1 MSMPQNVIEIARST
15 VDCFDPATGEKIG
28 SSPVNTAEEARQALA
43 RAREAQR
50 AWAALPLKR
59 RVDHVVRM
67 RDYLIEHA
75 DEMSDVIHKDVGK
88 TRIEALATEVL
99 PTALAISYYTR
110 QAERFLRPEPLGGG
124 ALLFVNKG
132 TTLYRLPFGV
142 VAIIAPWNYP
152 LGIAMHEIV
161 PALLAGNAVI
171 FKIARET
178 QMVGRRI
185 EEMARASGLPEG
197 VFTYLNIPGS
207 LVSDILLD
215 PADHV
220 DKLFFTGSVPV
231 GKTLMAKAAESLT
244 PVSLELGGNDAMLVC
259 EDANIERAVNGA
271 IWAGFQNS
279 GQSCGAVERVYVHR
293 DVYEPFISL
302 LKERVEA
309 LRQGP
314 DIDFDVDVGAMCTE
328 RQAKTVAGHYEDAL
342 AKGATVCAQVEVS
355 MENGHFFPATVLT
368 DVNHDMLVMR
378 EESFGPILGVMKV
391 DSMDEAIELANDS
404 DLGLTGSVWSN
415 NTRKAVALGRRI
427 QAGVITINDHLMSHG
442 IAQTPWGGLKET
454 GIGRSHGR
462 LGFDEM
468 TEPQVVI
475 TERLFF
481 SKRNVW
487 WHPYSEAVYKGLRGT
502 TNLFYGHSLG
512 KRVEGLVDFA
522 KLSVRMFVK

>member
-1 MSMPQNVIEIARST
+1 MSMPQNVVEIGIDRTDSIN
-15 VDCFDPATGEKIG
+15 PATGEKIG
-28 SSPVNTAEEARQALA
+28 SSRMNTAEEAREAVI

-50 AWAALPLKR
+50 SWAALPLR
-59 RVDHVVRM
+59 ERCAHVLRM
-67 RDYLIEHA
+67 RDHLIEHA
-75 DEMSDVIHKDVGK
+75 DEMSDVIHRDVGK

-110 QAERFLRPEPLGGG
+110 HAERFLRPERLGGG
-124 ALLFVNKG
+124 ALLFLNKG

-161 PALLAGNAVI
+161 PALLAGNTVI

-185 EEMARASGLPEG
+185 EDMARAAGIPDG

-207 LVSDILLD
+207 VVSDILLD
-215 PADHV
+215 PANHV

-293 DVYEPFISL
+293 DVYQPFMEL
-302 LKERVEA
+302 LRERVVA

-314 DIDFDVDVGAMCTE
+314 AFDHDVDVGAMCTE
-328 RQAKTVAGHYEDAL
+328 RQAKTVEAHYEDAL
-342 AKGATVCAQVEVS
+342 AKGATVWAQAEVS
-355 MENGHFFPATVLT
+355 TENGHFFPATVLS
-368 DVNHDMLVMR
+368 DVDHDMLVMR

-391 DSMDEAIELANDS
+391 DSMEEAVELANDS
-404 DLGLTGSVWSN
+404 DLGLTGSVWSK
-415 NTRKAVALGRRI
+415 NTRKAVTLGRRI
-427 QAGVITINDHLMSHG
+427 EAGVISINDHLMSHG
-442 IAQTPWGGLKET
+442 VAQTPWGGLKES
-454 GIGRSHGR
+454 GIGRSHGQ
-462 LGFDEM
+462 LGFEEM

-475 TERLFF
+475 TEMLHF

-487 WHPYSEAVYKGLRGT
+487 WHPYSEAVYEGLRGT
-502 TNLFYGHSLG
+502 TNLFYGHGLG
-512 KRVEGLVDFA
+512 KRVEGLIDFA

>member
-1 MSMPQNVIEIARST
+1 MSMPEKVIEIGRTT
-15 VDCFDPATGEKIG
+15 VDCFDPATGKKIG
-28 SSPVNTAEEARQALA
+28 SSPVHTPEDAR
-43 RAREAQR
+43 RAILRAKDAQHG
-50 AWAALPLKR
+50 WAALPLR
-59 RVDHVVRM
+59 ERIGYVLRM
-67 RDYLIEHA
+67 RDYLIQHA
-75 DEMSDVIHKDVGK
+75 DEVSDVIHQDVGK

-110 QAERFLRPEPLGGG
+110 QAERFLRPHPLGGG
-124 ALLFVNKG
+124 ALLFFNKG
-132 TTLYRLPFGV
+132 STLYRVPFGV
-142 VAIIAPWNYP
+142 VGIIAPWNYP

-185 EEMARASGLPEG
+185 EEMARAAGIPDG
-197 VFTYLNIPGS
+197 VFTYLNIPGAV
-207 LVSDILLD
+207 VSDVLLD
-215 PADHV
+215 PSLHV

-259 EDANIERAVNGA
+259 EDANLERAVNGA

-293 DVYEPFISL
+293 DVYVPFMEL

-314 DIDFDVDVGAMCTE
+314 DEAFDVDVGAMCTE
-328 RQAKTVAGHYEDAL
+328 RQTKTVADHYEDAL
-342 AKGATVCAQVEVS
+342 AKGATVFAQAEVTAES
-355 MENGHFFPATVLT
+355 GNFFPATVLT

-378 EESFGPILGVMKV
+378 EESFGPLLGVMRV
-391 DSMDEAIELANDS
+391 ESMDEAVELANDS

-415 NTRKAVALGRRI
+415 NTKKAVALGRRI
-427 QAGVITINDHLMSHG
+427 EAGVITINDHLMTHG
-442 IAQTPWGGLKET
+442 IAQTPWGGFKES
-454 GIGRSHGR
+454 GIGRSHGQ
-462 LGFDEM
+462 LGFEEM
-468 TEPQVVI
+468 TEPQVVV

-481 SKRNVW
+481 TTRNVW

-502 TNLFYGHSLG
+502 TQLFYGNRIVD
-512 KRVEGLVDFA
+512 RVGGFVDFA
-522 KLSVRMFVK
+522 KLSVRMFTK